1 MPPTCYGRAPRGER
15 LLVRVEEGDVHDAP
29 AEGHNP
35 FGQLA
40 RAVAIEREQVEDR
53 GVRVGGRGNPTST
66 DEERH
71 DGHEAIF
78 TADGEDDGPATA
90 EGVDPRGD
98 PARTR
103 EGRRFRRIGQR
114 LPLGHDVPERVVSL
128 DHRPCE
134 VRSCGR
140 EARPSFRPRRLRF
153 LRSGR
158 EDSVMTVA
166 TSAGAATLP
175 CVILA
180 ESSPFRGTGRAG
192 EPIWWGES
200 SEACL
205 RRSASSFVREPVS

>member
-1 MPPTCYGRAPRGER
+1 MVPPTCYGRAPRGER

-140 EARPSFRPRRLRF
+140 ESAAVVQAAQVTLSAI
-153 LRSGR
+153 RSGGFGH
-158 EDSVMTVA
+158 DCGNV
-166 TSAGAATLP
+166 
-175 CVILA
+175 
-180 ESSPFRGTGRAG
+180 
-192 EPIWWGES
+192 
-200 SEACL
+200 
-205 RRSASSFVREPVS
+205 RRSGYPAVRHPCRVVAVQGNGASGGTDLVGRVVGGVPPA